1 MALHSDDIYY
11 GSYPAS
17 EIPAKEFKPYNDY
30 NYYIK
35 RNKDG
40 VLLQNPGD
48 LPFVCGSTLIT
59 ITLDS
64 DLKIIKLVH
73 NKKPVDIS
81 LLPAHHIE
89 CDSGEK
95 DLFKRNQINF
105 KILKVIFEEPIDSLL
120 D

>member
-48 LPFVCGSTLIT
+48 LPFVCGSTSIT

-89 CDSGEK
+89 LDNGEK

-105 KILKVIFEEPIDSLL
+105 KIIKIVFKEPIDSLL
-120 D
+120 A

>member
-11 GSYPAS
+11 GSYPTN
-17 EIPAKEFKPYNDY
+17 EVPTKEFKPYNDY

-35 RNKDG
+35 KTIDN

-48 LPFVCGSTLIT
+48 LPFVCGSALIT

-73 NKKPVDIS
+73 NKKLIDIT
-81 LLPAHHIE
+81 LLPPYQIE
-89 CDSGEK
+89 LDNGEK

-105 KILKVIFEEPIDSLL
+105 KILKITFQEPIDSLL
-120 D
+120 A